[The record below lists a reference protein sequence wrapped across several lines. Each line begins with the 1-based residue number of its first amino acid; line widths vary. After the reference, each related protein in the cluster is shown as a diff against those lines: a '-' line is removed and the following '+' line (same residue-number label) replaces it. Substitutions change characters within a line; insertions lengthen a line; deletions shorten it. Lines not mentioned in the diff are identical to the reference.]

1 MEIIEHE
8 TKLTATVKFPI
19 LHTVLLLAIS
29 TLSLD
34 NFQNV
39 CTYCVCVCVC
49 VCVGIVYLDVL
60 LDGSSYHSNV
70 ANTMAI
76 YAVAATSSRW
86 KAEKGCVSMDS

>member
-34 NFQNV
+34 NFK
-39 CTYCVCVCVC
+39 TCVHIVCVC